1 MGGRSSKNQKKEGN
15 RTKDEPHSVVPLPQ
29 DEREAQP
36 LAQPPPE
43 PRPEAGTPQG
53 K

>member
-1 MGGRSSKNQKKEGN
+1 MGGWSSKNRKKEGN
-15 RTKDEPHSVVPLPQ
+15 ATKDDSHGVDPLPQ
-29 DEREAQP
+29 DECEAQP

-53 K
+53 